1 MEYESIEY
9 LTNILK
15 ETEEKCNRCGM
26 KYFHLFEKERS
37 YCYTKDRIESIKR
50 VIIKRKRRLGYSG

>member
-1 MEYESIEY
+1 MESIEY

-26 KYFHLFEKERS
+26 KYFRLFDKEQQ
-37 YCYTKDRIESIKR
+37 YCYTRDRIESIKR
-50 VIIKRKRRLGYSG
+50 VIQKRKNRSQL